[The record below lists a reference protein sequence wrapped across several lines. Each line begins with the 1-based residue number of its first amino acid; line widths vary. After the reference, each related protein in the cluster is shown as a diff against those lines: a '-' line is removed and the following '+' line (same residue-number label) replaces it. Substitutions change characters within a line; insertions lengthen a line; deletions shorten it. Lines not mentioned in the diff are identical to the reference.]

1 MVHLNSHKLSICV
14 LFILFMQSENG
25 AQFLNTTSTLLLF
38 TIVGVTAVFGTVIV
52 PLASIYA
59 TL

>member
-1 MVHLNSHKLSICV
+1 
-14 LFILFMQSENG
+14 MQSENG